1 MIVTITSQ
9 IPPDSAVANREFSS
23 PGAIT
28 VSTYGPIGSTSETVP
43 RK

>member
-9 IPPDSAVANREFSS
+9 IPPDRAAANVEFWD
-23 PGAIT
+23 PGAKT
-28 VSTYGPIGSTSETVP
+28 ARTYGPIGKTSEIVP